1 MAGETDAG
9 HNYLRSSL
17 GSSLSVYLDRFIFAT
32 PRGGNH
38 GPAARARGVAEP
50 GAISVN
56 VDLKG
61 GAIFLDDERRVRAL
75 AKEIK
80 RLIGEDR
87 RRGLAV

>member
-1 MAGETDAG
+1 MAGDMDADHHYMG
-9 HNYLRSSL
+9 SSL
-17 GSSLSVYLDRFIFAT
+17 ESSLSVYLDRFIFAT
-32 PRGGNH
+32 PRGGSR
-38 GPAARARGVAEP
+38 GPVVRAGNVTEP

-80 RLIGEDR
+80 RLIGEDK